1 MSETNKAN
9 TVAFHTKAVFGGD
22 VENAFR
28 IYGGAP
34 IASTILSSR
43 TAWKGS
49 ANSLPR

>member
-9 TVAFHTKAVFGGD
+9 TVAFHKKAVFEGD

-28 IYGGAP
+28 MYAEQS

-43 TAWKGS
+43 TAWKGCAS
-49 ANSLPR
+49 SSPG